1 MFFIQLAGMSSRRFL
16 SKVEQV
22 AAHLQE
28 EIRRGRWNGAMAGRH
43 EVAAELG
50 VSAQTA
56 QTALALLEKQGLL
69 VPAGPGRPR
78 RIAKPGAAGLPS
90 LRVAILVGAA
100 ADRHLDYMVELKHE
114 LAEAG
119 HAAFYTPWL
128 MPEQGMHVE
137 SMARKLRR
145 TKADAWIVL
154 AGSRQLLEW
163 FVRQRLP
170 VFALFGRRR
179 GLPIAGVGPDKP
191 PAIAQATRRLIEL
204 GHQRIVLLTLRA
216 QRLPQPGASVQAFV
230 DELAAHGIS
239 PGAYHLPDWEENAE
253 SFHGCLA
260 RLFRH
265 TPPTALIVD
274 EAAFFVA
281 TMQFLQSRRLRVPED
296 VSLICTDG
304 DPHFAW
310 CRPTVAHIH
319 WDSAPVVRRSVL
331 WAANMARGRRDIRQ
345 TLTKAEYIDGGT
357 VGPVARSK

>member
-1 MFFIQLAGMSSRRFL
+1 MSSRRFL

-22 AAHLQE
+22 AAHLRE

-50 VSAQTA
+50 VSPQTA
-56 QTALALLEKQGLL
+56 QAALLLLENQGLL
-69 VPAGPGRPR
+69 VSSGPGRPR
-78 RIAKPGAAGLPS
+78 RIARPGAAGLPS

-100 ADRHLDYMVELKHE
+100 ADRQLEYVVEIKHE
-114 LAEAG
+114 LIEAG
-119 HAAFYTPWL
+119 HAPFFTPWL
-128 MPEQGMHVE
+128 MPELGIDVK
-137 SMARKLRR
+137 SIDRKLRR
-145 TKADAWIVL
+145 TKADAWIVV

-163 FVRQRLP
+163 FVAQQLP

-204 GHQRIVLLTLRA
+204 GHRRIVLLTQRA
-216 QRLPQPGASVQAFV
+216 QRQPQPGASVQAFV
-230 DELAAHGIS
+230 DELAAQGIS
-239 PGAYHLPDWEENAE
+239 PGAYHLPDWEENVE

-265 TPPTALIVD
+265 TPPTAMIVD

-310 CRPTVAHIH
+310 CRPSVAHIH
-319 WDSAPVVRRSVL
+319 WDSAPVVRRPIL
-331 WAANMARGRRDIRQ
+331 WAAKMARGRRDIRQ

-357 VGPVARSK
+357 VGPVTGSE